1 MKIFGMVII
10 NNLLSSL
17 RNFHIARNSEVK
29 VVDKG
34 SKKIFFVVFLTALN
48 AQKRQIF
55 CGIESQISKE
65 RKTLLKLP

>member
-55 CGIESQISKE
+55 CGI
-65 RKTLLKLP
+65 